1 MCLTINSQLGAFGW
15 LAGPTLQSDGTA
27 NAGLYDQRLAL
38 QWVQENIHLFG
49 GDPNRVTVIGE
60 SAGGGSIM
68 HQITAFGGLKGPAPF
83 QQAILQSPGFSLNQ
97 SNFEQELTF
106 NDFLSFL
113 NVSTIQQART
123 LPSSALILANILQ
136 VGGSIYGG
144 FTYGPVVDGLFV
156 PALPGKLLLQG
167 SYDKTLKIMVGHNAD
182 EGLLFSSPFVTTNN
196 DYNQFLVASFPN
208 ILPAVASYIEN
219 VLYPPVFDGSYGYVD
234 NIGREALT
242 SSEGLFTCNTNY
254 LDRAYGNKT
263 YSYQFSIPPALHG
276 QDLPYTFFNGPN
288 PSVLNN
294 TVAVALQE
302 YITSFAETGVPS
314 GPGLPVFPQYGANSN
329 LLNLGLTQISV
340 IKDNTANPRCLWWQ
354 KGLVF

>member
-1 MCLTINSQLGAFGW
+1 
-15 LAGPTLQSDGTA
+15 
-27 NAGLYDQRLAL
+27 
-38 QWVQENIHLFG
+38 
-49 GDPNRVTVIGE
+49 
-60 SAGGGSIM
+60 M

-83 QQAILQSPGFSLNQ
+83 QQAIPQSPGWTLNQ
-97 SNFEQELTF
+97 SNFQQESTL
-106 NDFLSFL
+106 NGFLSYL

-136 VGGSIYGG
+136 EGGSTYGG
-144 FTYGPVVDGLFV
+144 FTYGPVVDGSFV

-167 SYDKTLKIMVGHNAD
+167 SYDKSLKIMVGHNAD
-182 EGLLFSSPFVTTNN
+182 EGLLFTNPLITTS
-196 DYNQFLVASFPN
+196 DAYNQFLAASFPN
-208 ILPAVASYIEN
+208 ISPAVASYIEN
-219 VLYPPVFDGSYGYVD
+219 VLYPPIFNGSYGYTD
-234 NIGREALT
+234 NIGRTALT
-242 SSEGLFTCNTNY
+242 TSEGLFTCNTNY

-276 QDLPYTFFNGPN
+276 QDIPYTFFNGPN

-302 YITSFAETGVPS
+302 YITSFAQTSTPS
-314 GPGLPVFPQYGANSN
+314 APGLPVFPQYGANSN

-340 IKDNTANPRCLWWQ
+340 IKDNTANARCLWWQ